1 MMMEGLNRLW
11 LIVGGII
18 MFIGVL
24 IFLII
29 PIWHKISC
37 SPNKHDVKIMKPQVK
52 AIADYIV
59 KNGMPKSLKNI
70 PELPY
75 GLIGCSHQQH
85 NLERCSFY
93 KNNRKYEVELYVFG
107 YIYLEIYSALTQTGL
122 KYKLK
127 DSNSGTQWKIV
138 QKNALFSSKSTGIC
152 KNFGRQ

>member
-1 MMMEGLNRLW
+1 MEGLKRLW

-18 MFIGVL
+18 IFIGIL

-37 SPNKHDVKIMKPQVK
+37 SPNSHDVKVMKPQAK
-52 AIADYIV
+52 AITDYIV

-75 GLIGCSHQQH
+75 GLMECFSQQH
-85 NLERCSFY
+85 NLEGCTFY
-93 KNNRKYEVELYVFG
+93 KNNRKYEVELYVLG
-107 YIYLEIYSALTQTGL
+107 YIYLEIYSPSTHTGI

-127 DSNSGTQWKIV
+127 DSNSDAHWYIV
-138 QKNALFSSKSTGIC
+138 QKNVLFSSKSTGIC
-152 KNFGRQ
+152 KKFGRQ